1 MYGGRIPKLNWAFL
15 ISVTLGKKG
24 HVQLEESAYYWDEAA
39 STLWRGYRCTR
50 PLKWGITGA
59 VSPVNF
65 QIIAWVRDLF
75 KSLHKGEKKERTR
88 SLENKREIQIYFGT
102 GHIRVMSYECRVQ
115 PTVLNDILVIKFL
128 TNNLSM
134 FAS

>member
-1 MYGGRIPKLNWAFL
+1 M
-15 ISVTLGKKG
+15 
-24 HVQLEESAYYWDEAA
+24 
-39 STLWRGYRCTR
+39 WRGYRCTR

-59 VSPVNF
+59 VSPANF
-65 QIIAWVRDLF
+65 QIAWVRDLF
-75 KSLHKGEKKERTR
+75 KSLHKGEKKERTQ

-115 PTVLNDILVIKFL
+115 PTVLNDILVIKVL